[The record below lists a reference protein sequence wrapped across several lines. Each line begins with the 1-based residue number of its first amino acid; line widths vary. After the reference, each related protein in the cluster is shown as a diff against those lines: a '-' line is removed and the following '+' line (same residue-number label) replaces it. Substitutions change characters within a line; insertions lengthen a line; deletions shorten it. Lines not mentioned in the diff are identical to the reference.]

1 MHLHAN
7 HLVIL
12 LVNDLANRSRSE
24 VACGANIAAR
34 WLGYRLVCLDWHGEH
49 QWEQEYLATILS
61 TRPCGVLFLCPFET
75 QNLPLCQKVAASV
88 PTVQVLLPHPEI
100 SSDIVAIDNYAGASL
115 AMEHL
120 VELGYRRIGH
130 ITFSF
135 ELPPVQERLKAYL
148 DALKQADLPY
158 LDGHVSNF

>member
-1 MHLHAN
+1 MHLHTN

-12 LVNDLANRSRSE
+12 LVNDLANWSRSE

-34 WLGYRLVCLDWHGEH
+34 RLGYRLVCLDWHGEH

-100 SSDIVAIDNYAGASL
+100 SSDIVAIDNYAGASVSGRSGHRGWRFCFQCSHCGSDL
-115 AMEHL
+115 EISHR
-120 VELGYRRIGH
+120 ELGYRWAR
-130 ITFSF
+130 
-135 ELPPVQERLKAYL
+135 VQRH
-148 DALKQADLPY
+148 
-158 LDGHVSNF
+158 G